1 MHGLIAGKGDPLG
14 QDRILER
21 DEGKALAAQVREI
34 VLDFYATDDPLQPT
48 M

>member
-1 MHGLIAGKGDPLG
+1 LLELNLVLHGNMLLIPRK
-14 QDRILER
+14 
-21 DEGKALAAQVREI
+21 VREI